1 MLLCQTLAFILH
13 GKNMNSSYNK
23 FKTSA
28 PAFELPDGKYYR
40 SDVQDSFEYIIK
52 KHKTLIGNPSI
63 EICIDKIENRI
74 PFKIKTGY
82 YIELLTTKIVTLLR
96 SIKDN

>member
-1 MLLCQTLAFILH
+1 
-13 GKNMNSSYNK
+13 MNSSYNK
-23 FKTSA
+23 FKISA
-28 PAFELPDGKYYR
+28 PALKNKFELPDGKCYR
-40 SDVQDSFEYIIK
+40 WDVQDNFEYIIK